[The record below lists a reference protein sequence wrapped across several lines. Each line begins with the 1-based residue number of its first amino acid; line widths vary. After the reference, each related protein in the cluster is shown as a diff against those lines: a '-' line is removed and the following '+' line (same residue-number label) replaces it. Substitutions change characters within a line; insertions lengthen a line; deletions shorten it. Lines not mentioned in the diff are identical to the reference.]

1 MKTIIFLLFISIL
14 LYFIFLEKDIQIE
27 NFCLLSG
34 ILPLKVYNNLGGVY
48 GLVNIYNP
56 NKIKQYIGSSKDL
69 YQRLMDHLKGRDS
82 NIRLQRNI
90 SKYGIDNFQF
100 VIYYWDLDP
109 SVILTDIETEVIK
122 SFSFE
127 SLYNFKKEANSSL
140 GYKHTM
146 VAIEKIK
153 LRFKNKSN
161 TEF

>member
-34 ILPLKVYNNLGGVY
+34 ILPLKVYNNLYNPDKFRKEINKIGGVY

-140 GYKHTM
+140 GYKHT
-146 VAIEKIK
+146 IG
-153 LRFKNKSN
+153 SN
-161 TEF
+161 

>member
-14 LYFIFLEKDIQIE
+14 LYFMFLEKDIQIE

-34 ILPLKVYNNLGGVY
+34 ILTLKVYNNLLLPLGALRGYSYPDKFRKEINKIGGVY

-69 YQRLMDHLKGRDS
+69 YQRLMVHLKGRDS
-82 NIRLQRNI
+82 NIRLQRSI
-90 SKYGIDNFQF
+90 SKYGIGSFQF
-100 VIYYWDLDP
+100 VKYYWDLDP

-127 SLYNFKKEANSSL
+127 SLYNFK
-140 GYKHTM
+140 T
-146 VAIEKIK
+146 
-153 LRFKNKSN
+153 
-161 TEF
+161 